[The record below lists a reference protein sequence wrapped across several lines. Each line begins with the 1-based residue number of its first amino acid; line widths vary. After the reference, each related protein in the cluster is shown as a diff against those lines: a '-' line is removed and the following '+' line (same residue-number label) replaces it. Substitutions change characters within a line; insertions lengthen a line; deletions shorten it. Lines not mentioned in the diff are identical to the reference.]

1 MVKKERLK
9 FFSKNIGA
17 PHGIRTSKKWGGW
30 TQISCQVLALN
41 KEKEKSLLG
50 PEGMRMNMSE

>member
-17 PHGIRTSKKWGGW
+17 PHGIRTSKKWRGW
-30 TQISCQVLALN
+30 TQSSCHVLALN
-41 KEKEKSLLG
+41 KKEKSLLG
-50 PEGMRMNMSE
+50 PEGKRMSMFE